1 MSIGFIMRTR
11 NHLIRTSNGCHFL
24 ALRLKPYKG
33 KRKLLTRMA
42 RLTRTGSSISGMVT
56 SSIWSWWSGT
66 ISTILVILL
75 RNQIWKFKYQKS
87 QGANPHL
94 KKLQRANRNLRLR
107 KVQVLSLNLSLLRKK
122 LLFLSKWNRR
132 QIGPKEIKICR
143 PPLKNLPRKYRPHLE
158 SLGEVVWS
166 HQTGWEGHHRRFRIN
181 WK

>member
-11 NHLIRTSNGCHFL
+11 NHLRRMSNGCHYP
-24 ALRLKPYKG
+24 ALRLKPFKG

-42 RLTRTGSSISGMVT
+42 RLTRTGSSMSGMVT

-75 RNQIWKFKYQKS
+75 QNQIWRLKFLKS
-87 QGANPHL
+87 QGAN
-94 KKLQRANRNLRLR
+94 RNLQLR

-166 HQTGWEGHHRRFRIN
+166 HRTGWEGHHRRFRIN